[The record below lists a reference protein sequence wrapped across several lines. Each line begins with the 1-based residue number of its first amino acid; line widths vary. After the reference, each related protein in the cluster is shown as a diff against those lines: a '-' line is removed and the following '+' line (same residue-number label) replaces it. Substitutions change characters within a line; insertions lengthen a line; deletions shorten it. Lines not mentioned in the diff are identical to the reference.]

1 MIGKKILI
9 VDDDQDLVLGLT
21 IRLKANGYRVTSA
34 PDGISAMAAVQKEV
48 PELVILDLGL
58 PAGDGFTVLKR
69 MKGMTEFATTPV
81 IVLSG
86 QDPSGNEQ
94 RVRDAGA
101 TAFFQKPPVNH
112 ELLAA
117 IRHAL
122 GETNGLS
129 TLLKT

>member
-1 MIGKKILI
+1 MSEKKILI
-9 VDDDQDLVLGLT
+9 VDDDSDLVLGLT
-21 IRLKANGYRVTSA
+21 IRLKANGYSVTA
-34 PDGISAMAAVQKEV
+34 AADGISAIAAVQKEV
-48 PELVILDLGL
+48 PDLVILDLGL
-58 PAGDGFTVLKR
+58 PAGDGYTVLKR
-69 MKGMTEFATTPV
+69 MKGLTEFTATPV

-86 QDPSGNEQ
+86 QDPGANEQ

-101 TAFFQKPPVNH
+101 TAFFQKPPANH

-129 TLLKT
+129 TFLKT